1 MNGPL
6 LALAEANFPTGGTGV
21 FASHRLCLLEGGG
34 FQGSR
39 GQPLDGGGGHLFHL
53 VHINVQTRPLLA
65 KSMPDNN
72 FSPLLGDFPDT
83 VQVRG
88 GQLS

>member
-1 MNGPL
+1 
-6 LALAEANFPTGGTGV
+6 V
-21 FASHRLCLLEGGG
+21 FASHRLGLLEGGG

-39 GQPLDGGGGHLFHL
+39 RQPLDGGCGHLFHL

-65 KSMPDNN
+65 KSMPDNH

-83 VQVRG
+83 VKVSGRQF
-88 GQLS
+88 S